1 MILAAL
7 YGQALETQ
15 PVAQREEVLMRNGWI
30 LMAAAL
36 LAAAPAA
43 EAQRAQHTAP
53 RDTGLIL
60 GSVQAAIRTPVRRME
75 NMAVTVDLSDRR
87 LYVTSGTTLVRE
99 YMVSVGEEGSF
110 DTPDGQFTIQ
120 RMIWNPSWTPPP
132 SAWAR
137 DKKYEAPGSPGN
149 PMGRVKMFFREPDY
163 YIHGTGLTSSLGNAR
178 SHGCIR
184 MRNIDA
190 VELARILMINGG
202 ADRPLEWYEQ
212 TLAEAGTSRNVTLSR
227 PVTVR
232 VRA

>member
-1 MILAAL
+1 
-7 YGQALETQ
+7 
-15 PVAQREEVLMRNGWI
+15 MRNVWL

-36 LAAAPAA
+36 LAAPPAA
-43 EAQRAQHTAP
+43 EAQRAQHTVP

-60 GSVQAAIRTPVRRME
+60 GSVEAAIRTPVRRME
-75 NMAVTVDLSDRR
+75 NLAVTVDLSDRK
-87 LYVTSGTTLVRE
+87 LYVTSGTTVVRE
-99 YMVSVGEEGSF
+99 YMVSVGEEGYS
-110 DTPDGQFTIQ
+110 TPDGQFTIQ

-137 DKKYEAPGSPGN
+137 DKKPEAPGSPGN
-149 PMGRVKMFFREPDY
+149 PMGRVKIFFRAPDY

-202 ADRPLEWYEQ
+202 ADRPLEWYEE
-212 TLAEAGTSRNVTLSR
+212 TLANATTSRTVTLPR

>member
-1 MILAAL
+1 
-7 YGQALETQ
+7 
-15 PVAQREEVLMRNGWI
+15 MRNRWI
-30 LMAAAL
+30 LMAAGL
-36 LAAAPAA
+36 LAIAPAA
-43 EAQRAQHTAP
+43 EAQQARHTVP

-60 GSVQAAIRTPVRRME
+60 GSVHAAIRTPVQRME
-75 NMAVTVDLSDRR
+75 NMAVVVDLSDRR
-87 LYVTSGTTLVRE
+87 LYVTSGSTVVRE

-137 DKKYEAPGSPGN
+137 AKRPEAPGSPGN

-202 ADRPLEWYEQ
+202 ADRPLEWYEE
-212 TLAEAGTSRNVTLSR
+212 TLENSTTSRNVTLTR
-227 PVTVR
+227 PVTIR

>member
-1 MILAAL
+1 MRNKWFLMLAAL
-7 YGQALETQ
+7 LVAAPE
-15 PVAQREEVLMRNGWI
+15 VAQ
-30 LMAAAL
+30 
-36 LAAAPAA
+36 
-43 EAQRAQHTAP
+43 AQRPQHTAP

-60 GSVQAAIRTPVRRME
+60 GSIDAAIRTPVRRME
-75 NMAVTVDLSDRR
+75 NLVVTVDLSDRR
-87 LYVTSGTTLVRE
+87 LYVTSGNQLVRE
-99 YMVSVGEEGSF
+99 YMVSVGEEGY
-110 DTPDGQFTIQ
+110 DTPAGQFTIR

-137 DKKYEAPGSPGN
+137 DKQPEAPGSPGN

-163 YIHGTGLTSSLGNAR
+163 YIHGTGLTSSLGSAR

-202 ADRPLEWYEQ
+202 ADRPQTWYQE
-212 TLAEAGTSRNVTLSR
+212 TVDNPTRSREVTLTR